1 VLPEGHPLNPRAI
14 KRTLINA
21 DASQALIFDGK
32 NQFNQCTINPRSR
45 KYGICG
51 TCAELAEA
59 SAFQKTER

>member
-1 VLPEGHPLNPRAI
+1 MISIPANR
-14 KRTLINA
+14 K
-21 DASQALIFDGK
+21 LIFDGK